1 MIRSSVKILPFL
13 LLLISCVAPSSMALV
28 DRRLSASANAA
39 SISSERSRGLQHYY
53 SNSHYRRR
61 TPLSHNHKASYQAAA
76 VYEDGRDV
84 PLPPAS
90 ASASTK
96 SISSSPK
103 ETTIRSEA
111 NSIKRRAL
119 DSTRRDDFQDAFEAI
134 NELMALTERI
144 STPVSQSASDKD
156 NDKDEDDRAYAHVSQ
171 SVDDVVQVFANLA
184 FAPPYFRERD
194 RSRVLL
200 GTNAI
205 RLQVST
211 RRSSTSSTQQ
221 NQSKA
226 LTSPFDRMP
235 KRTYLNAM
243 KALTSLTSFESS
255 HVPTDLAFRI
265 LQRLVTGHGVRQ
277 NNNNSHRTYVCT
289 IMEKDFNMVLNAY
302 SNTGRMRMA
311 RRVMTLQERTKGAP
325 PLSPVAYSIL
335 LKGYGRLGD
344 LQQVDRTMTYAKENG
359 IEPDTVMLNS
369 LMDAYINC
377 NSIEKALVVF
387 DHMKKGADNHNN
399 NYDSPRPNRRSYNTI
414 LKGLANSGA
423 LEKSLAL
430 SEEMKTYRMWDAVTT
445 NTLVHAAVVTGD
457 FALAEDILTEHTV
470 QLTSSSSTTS
480 DHRKQGHPNVEAYT
494 ELLDSYAKNG
504 QLDQALYIL
513 QLMRKREVEPNEIT
527 YTCLV
532 GGLGRH
538 KKVDQAKKILEF
550 MTANGFRPKAVTYN
564 ALISGLVGMSE
575 KGQQPQEEMSLD
587 SGMDTNVDEGIK
599 LLRDMMQLGVRP
611 NAVTLSVLVYAM
623 GKCSPP
629 RVKEAKALVDKLER
643 GNFVPSGNAKVITA
657 LVHTCGLG
665 GDLKCAVESFRKL
678 EKPDLVAVNTFLDA
692 CCRSNRERL
701 AGEAFDHYF
710 RKSNVSFK
718 LKPDVVSYSV
728 LICAQLKK
736 ESDESTEHAQALYR
750 EMKTTF
756 QIFPDTTLVDII
768 LKGMVR
774 IGRNQALSQKDV
786 RFLSSVLRDAELLP
800 WEPGQLERRERT
812 VRTVAGERLQE
823 VWKKYGWN
831 DVDSG
836 FRII

>member
-1 MIRSSVKILPFL
+1 MVTRSSFKILPFL
-13 LLLISCVAPSSMALV
+13 LLLISRLAPSIALV
-28 DRRLSASANAA
+28 DRRLSVSR
-39 SISSERSRGLQHYY
+39 SSERTRERGLQHYY
-53 SNSHYRRR
+53 SNSGFHYRRR
-61 TPLSHNHKASYQAAA
+61 TLSQAAA
-76 VYEDGRDV
+76 VYDDGRDV
-84 PLPPAS
+84 PLVS
-90 ASASTK
+90 
-96 SISSSPK
+96 SISSRSPK
-103 ETTIRSEA
+103 ETMKSDETIRSEA

-119 DSTRRDDFQDAFEAI
+119 DATRRDDFQGAFGAI

-144 STPVSQSASDKD
+144 SIQVSLSAADKD
-156 NDKDEDDRAYAHVSQ
+156 TDKDEDDRAYAHVSQ

-200 GTNAI
+200 GTDAI

-211 RRSSTSSTQQ
+211 RPSSTGPTSTNQSQ
-221 NQSKA
+221 NQRA
-226 LTSPFDRMP
+226 LTLTSPFDRMP

-243 KALTSLTSFESS
+243 KALTSLTSFESNS
-255 HVPTDLAFRI
+255 YATTDLAFRI

-277 NNNNSHRTYVCT
+277 NNNNAHRSYVCT

-311 RRVMTLQERTKGAP
+311 RQVMTLQERTKGAP

-335 LKGYGRLGD
+335 LKGYGRLRD
-344 LQQVDRTMTYAKENG
+344 LKQVDRTMTYAKENG

-377 NSIEKALVVF
+377 RAIEKALVVF
-387 DHMKKGADNHNN
+387 DHMKKGAENHNN
-399 NYDSPRPNRRSYNTI
+399 NPRPNRRSYNTI

-445 NTLVHAAVVTGD
+445 NTLVHAAVVTSD
-457 FALAEDILTEHTV
+457 FALAEDILAEHTV
-470 QLTSSSSTTS
+470 PLTSSSSTTS

-513 QLMRKREVEPNEIT
+513 QLMRKRGVEPNEIT

-538 KKVDQAKKILEF
+538 KKVDQARKILEF

-587 SGMDTNVDEGIK
+587 SGMDANVDEGIK

-629 RVKEAKALVDKLER
+629 RVKEAKALIDKLER

-710 RKSNVSFK
+710 RKTNVSFK

-736 ESDESTEHAQALYR
+736 ESEESTEHAQALYR
-750 EMKTTF
+750 EMKTVF

-786 RFLSSVLRDAELLP
+786 RFLSSVLCDAELLP